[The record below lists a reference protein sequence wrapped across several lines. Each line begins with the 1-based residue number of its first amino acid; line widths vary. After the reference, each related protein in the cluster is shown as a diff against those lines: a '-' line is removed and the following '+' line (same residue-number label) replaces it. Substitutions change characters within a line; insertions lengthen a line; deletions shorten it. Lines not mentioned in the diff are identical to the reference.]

1 MEIELNNGEIEVS
14 EQKTVEELIETVKEK
29 LSSTRSRLVGIKVDG
44 KFLTQSEL
52 EGQYELT
59 LEGKDIELVTETI
72 DELTAELIE
81 DALIYLD
88 GLTEWVEGFSV
99 SSQGDILSEID
110 TNEIEELLDGLHWL
124 NLALEELAG
133 TSETGTLLGGRS
145 LPKFMS
151 ENRMFLNEIQGAL
164 ENPEENPQLIRTLI
178 VQDLPTWIEEYRDVF
193 LDFRGE
199 RRREIDV

>member
-1 MEIELNNGEIEVS
+1 MEIELNNGEIDVS

-199 RRREIDV
+199 QRREIDV

>member
-1 MEIELNNGEIEVS
+1 MEIELNNGEIDVS

-52 EGQYELT
+52 ESQYELT

-199 RRREIDV
+199 QRREIDV